1 MFSRTASR
9 GFLSHDSQTNKWW
22 FYKWIKVQS
31 ITNSTPKDKF
41 KPCPKTCSAC
51 ASAYMACRTLVIS
64 RTLTFGKS
72 IIPSDW
78 ENCQKFGKLLTK
90 TCCRNLAK
98 QPSTFS
104 FNLTLTYLVQVC
116 TKEKQHTRDLGVLSK
131 HKFWSKDCFTLLL
144 LIGWRDPPKVSFSE
158 VVRILQKVLSQ

>member
-1 MFSRTASR
+1 MAFNPTILRE
-9 GFLSHDSQTNKWW
+9 TNGG
-22 FYKWIKVQS
+22 YKWIKVQS
-31 ITNSTPKDKF
+31 ITNSTPKGKF
-41 KPCPKTCSAC
+41 KPCPKTCSVC
-51 ASAYMACRTLVIS
+51 ASACMAWL
-64 RTLTFGKS
+64 GKS
-72 IIPSDW
+72 MIPSDW
-78 ENCQKFGKLLTK
+78 ENCQKFGKLLSK
-90 TCCRNLAK
+90 TCCQNVAK

-116 TKEKQHTRDLGVLSK
+116 TKGKQHTHDLGVLSK

>member
-78 ENCQKFGKLLTK
+78 EPVKNLENCWQ
-90 TCCRNLAK
+90 RLAK

-116 TKEKQHTRDLGVLSK
+116 TKEKQHTHDLGVLSK